1 MYTATQEPLHLLEQF
16 FGFEEKRSL
25 RMNNGQL
32 SFPLYENKK
41 DIEPIPK
48 TKIVEAYGL
57 QKCPKLVEQVADDE
71 LAVRVN
77 ALGVVCDE
85 FRNPYVIQGCSA
97 AGIIKI
103 LAAMINDPDHT
114 TRVRSSRALCLAAA
128 DANGLEAILFDD
140 VIPEIL
146 QGMNDNSIDVRRN
159 IYECFSHI
167 TRTMDGV
174 DACVR
179 AGVTTEFVQILMNEL
194 DELKAPA
201 MLKTIKNTCKVEQ
214 GLQDALAAHAVE
226 ILIELLRQ
234 TVNTE
239 VTLYASQTL
248 GFICFSDD
256 AKRSV
261 IQERG
266 VTILMQI
273 LKELTTEEVKLAVTF
288 ALMAICSDDD
298 SKIELCDCDGI
309 SILIQ
314 TLQSSERLV
323 QLNILK
329 ILSSVAVYPPGRK
342 ELILDTRGMEIEQLM
357 ELALESR
364 EEEEEEEEEEKE
376 GEGKGGEGKEEER
389 RRRRKREILPRT
401 PHVPV
406 TGLVKRLHDKAV
418 ESGDSLMAKHALIAL
433 HAVQWTP

>member
-1 MYTATQEPLHLLEQF
+1 
-16 FGFEEKRSL
+16 
-25 RMNNGQL
+25 MNNGQL

-103 LAAMINDPDHT
+103 LAAMITDPDHT

-128 DANGLEAILFDD
+128 DANGLEAILIDD
-140 VIPEIL
+140 VVPEIL
-146 QGMNDNSIDVRRN
+146 QGMNDHSVDVRRN
-159 IYECFSHI
+159 IYECFSHV
-167 TRTMDGV
+167 TRTMAGV
-174 DACVR
+174 DACVKS
-179 AGVTTEFVQILMNEL
+179 GVTTEFVQVLMNEI
-194 DELKAPA
+194 DELKPNV
-201 MLKTIKNTCKVEQ
+201 LKTIKNTCKIEQ
-214 GLQDALAAHAVE
+214 GLQDALAAHVVE

-239 VTLYASQTL
+239 VTLHASQTL

-288 ALMAICSDDD
+288 ALMAISSDDD

-323 QLNILK
+323 QLNLLK
-329 ILSSVAVYPPGRK
+329 IISSVAVYPPGRR

-364 EEEEEEEEEEKE
+364 EEEEDQE
-376 GEGKGGEGKEEER
+376 GEGKGGQEEKEESKGSG
-389 RRRRKREILPRT
+389 RRRKREILART
-401 PHVPV
+401 PHVSV

-433 HAVQWTP
+433 HAVQWNP